1 MRFLPLNHCSLIV
14 ELKNP
19 DETLA
24 LLGALRAQPLP
35 EIEEIIP
42 AARTLMI
49 RFSPEIAK
57 AGELARRIARLD
69 LAVKPAAGDALVE
82 VPVVYD
88 GEDLPEVAT
97 LTGLSVREV
106 IRRHTEAEYL
116 VAFCGFAP
124 GFGYLVGGDPA
135 LQVPR
140 RKTPRT
146 KIPAGAVALAGPF
159 TGVYP
164 RTSPGGWQLIGTTPM
179 KMWDLART
187 PPACFQP
194 GYRVRFHD
202 ATIEKRIYP
211 LHESEQ
217 KPSTY
222 TADES
227 AVHFSI
233 VAAPLPALFQ
243 DLGRFGEARQ
253 GVGPSGAL
261 DRSSFKSAN
270 SIVGNHAAT
279 PCLELTGG
287 ITIRSRGAAII
298 GIAGAPR
305 GMKLRNA
312 AGQTLPAAPYTPIA
326 LEAGDEVTLTNAQA
340 GTRSYLAVR
349 GGFHVEKILGSA
361 SRDTLSDIGP
371 EPVGTGSVLT
381 IGDASDIRAAVSLH
395 EAPSF
400 VFPKPGDVVTLDL
413 TLGPRTDWF
422 TQEALAVLA
431 NTEWEVT
438 PQSNRIGLRLA
449 AAESLTRTRQDEL
462 PSEAVVNGALQ
473 VPADGKPL
481 LFLAD
486 HPLTGGYPVIGAV
499 AAHHLDLAGQ
509 IPIGAKI
516 RFRLLGPFQ
525 EIQPAPKEPAP

>member
-1 MRFLPLNHCSLIV
+1 MRFLPLNHRNFIV
-14 ELKNP
+14 ELNSL

-24 LLGALRAQPLP
+24 LHRALQAAPLP
-35 EIEEIIP
+35 GIEEMIP

-49 RFSPEIAK
+49 SFAPEITTAQS
-57 AGELARRIARLD
+57 LAWKISRLSLTKPVQCEGRI
-69 LAVKPAAGDALVE
+69 VE
-82 VPVVYD
+82 IPVAYN
-88 GEDLPEVAT
+88 GEDLPELAEI
-97 LTGLSVREV
+97 TGFAVREI
-106 IRRHTEAEYL
+106 IRRHAAREYS

-135 LQVPR
+135 LAVPR
-140 RKTPRT
+140 RQTPRT
-146 KIPAGAVALAGPF
+146 HVPAGSVGLAGPF
-159 TGVYP
+159 SGIYP
-164 RTSPGGWQLIGTTPM
+164 RASPGGWQIVGTTPM
-179 KMWDLART
+179 KMWDITRAQ
-187 PPACFQP
+187 PALLQP
-194 GYRVRFHD
+194 GCRVRFVD
-202 ATIEKRIYP
+202 LAATRQE
-211 LHESEQ
+211 
-217 KPSTY
+217 
-222 TADES
+222 
-227 AVHFSI
+227 FSI
-233 VAAPLPALFQ
+233 PAAPVVKPPRAAVGAVQFCILAARLPALFQ
-243 DLGRFGEARQ
+243 DLGRFGEAGQ
-253 GVGPSGAL
+253 GVGPTGAL

-270 SIVGNHAAT
+270 SIVGNDAAT
-279 PCLELTGG
+279 PCLELSGG
-287 ITIRSRGAAII
+287 ITFRSSGAAII

-305 GMKLRNA
+305 GMRLRNA
-312 AGQTLPAAPYTPIA
+312 AGHILPAAPYRPIA
-326 LEAGDEVTLTNAQA
+326 LEAGDEVTPTNAQA

-381 IGDASDIRAAVSLH
+381 IGDAANIRTAVSLH
-395 EAPSF
+395 ETPGF

-413 TLGPRTDWF
+413 TLGPRTDWL

-438 PQSNRIGLRLA
+438 PHSNRIGLRLG

-473 VPADGKPL
+473 VPPDGKL
-481 LFLAD
+481 VLFLAD

-525 EIQPAPKEPAP
+525 EIQPALKENAP

>member
-1 MRFLPLNHCSLIV
+1 MRFLPLDRCSFIV
-14 ELKNP
+14 ELKDL

-24 LLGALRAQPLP
+24 LLGALRAQLLP

-49 RFSPEIAK
+49 RFSPEMVK
-57 AGELARRIARLD
+57 AEELAGQITRLD
-69 LAVKPAAGDALVE
+69 LAVKPAADDAFVE

-88 GEDLPEVAT
+88 GEDLPEVAA

-106 IRRHTEAEYL
+106 IRRHTEPEYL

-194 GYRVRFHD
+194 GYRVRFND
-202 ATIEKRIYP
+202 ATNEKRFYP

-222 TADES
+222 AADES

-233 VAAPLPALFQ
+233 VAATLPALFQ

-261 DRSSFKSAN
+261 DRLSFKSAN
-270 SIVGNHAAT
+270 RIVGNDAAT

-287 ITIRSRGAAII
+287 ITI
-298 GIAGAPR
+298 
-305 GMKLRNA
+305 
-312 AGQTLPAAPYTPIA
+312 
-326 LEAGDEVTLTNAQA
+326 
-340 GTRSYLAVR
+340 
-349 GGFHVEKILGSA
+349 
-361 SRDTLSDIGP
+361 
-371 EPVGTGSVLT
+371 
-381 IGDASDIRAAVSLH
+381 
-395 EAPSF
+395 
-400 VFPKPGDVVTLDL
+400 
-413 TLGPRTDWF
+413 
-422 TQEALAVLA
+422 
-431 NTEWEVT
+431 
-438 PQSNRIGLRLA
+438 
-449 AAESLTRTRQDEL
+449 
-462 PSEAVVNGALQ
+462 
-473 VPADGKPL
+473 
-481 LFLAD
+481 
-486 HPLTGGYPVIGAV
+486 
-499 AAHHLDLAGQ
+499 
-509 IPIGAKI
+509 
-516 RFRLLGPFQ
+516 
-525 EIQPAPKEPAP
+525 